1 MNKEMCSDERLAL
14 CIAANVGAFDHMS
27 FIRLA
32 RFVNQMQGDCCLP
45 QERQQKIR
53 PEAVIGPI
61 ISVIVINGRIFSSHR
76 FPRV

>member
-14 CIAANVGAFDHMS
+14 CIAANAGAFDHMS

-32 RFVNQMQGDCCLP
+32 RFVNQVQGDYHLP
-45 QERQQKIR
+45 QGRQHKIR
-53 PEAVIGPI
+53 PKAVTGPV
-61 ISVIVINGRIFSSHR
+61 ISVFVINGRIFSSHR